1 MFHSKIKIILHIYS
15 GAIIEITSLDFQVYI
30 MHEFLKWQN
39 SISEKLFQF
48 HSVKLT
54 KPLKIS
60 SATELSGLSLLLVLQ
75 IDIGLIHKSVYSPLK
90 WRPICYDNEIVEYAR
105 HLNMWLSQKWKLAR
119 IKHYI
124 QWEIRHSGAILS
136 RERCGLYV
144 GFKWIYAR
152 ALIMLFINS

>member
-90 WRPICYDNEIVEYAR
+90 WRPICYDNEIMECVR
-105 HLNMWLSQKWKLAR
+105 HLTCSYWPSQKTYLPSQKCKVAK

-124 QWEIRHSGAILS
+124 QWTFIIQVPFCLRKDWV
-136 RERCGLYV
+136 Y
-144 GFKWIYAR
+144 GFEVDMHE
-152 ALIMLFINS
+152 LQ